1 MQREE
6 LIPPH
11 SATRYFSDD
20 GNFCF
25 SSCHSSRL
33 FTIFAAVNL
42 TRPFHLMKPY
52 VYHLVALFTI
62 GVWGTT
68 FVSTKVLLNN
78 GLSPIDVIFYRF
90 ILAYIC
96 LWAISYRRIWAK
108 SLKDELLLMGGAL
121 SGGSIYFLA
130 ENTAL
135 TMSYASN
142 VSLIVCTA
150 PLLTAIVVR
159 LFYREYRLSTQF
171 IIGSLIALAG
181 VAIVVFNGHFVLN
194 LNPLGDLLSLSA
206 AWLWAFYSLI
216 IKKLNGRYS
225 TAFIT
230 RKIFFYG
237 TISLLPLF
245 AHEPLYFTTHLWDDP
260 VIAGN
265 LLFLGIIA
273 SMLCYMLW
281 NVVLKHLGTVRAS
294 NYIYFNPVMT
304 LLASSIVLGESLT
317 TVFIIGATLVLGGV
331 FIADRRVMRE

>member
-1 MQREE
+1 METSVFPLPQ
-6 LIPPH
+6 L
-11 SATRYFSDD
+11 T
-20 GNFCF
+20 
-25 SSCHSSRL
+25 L

-52 VYHLVALFTI
+52 VYHLVALFTV

-90 ILAYIC
+90 VLAYIC

-216 IKKLNGRYS
+216 VKKLNGRYS

>member
-11 SATRYFSDD
+11 STTRYFSDD

-25 SSCHSSRL
+25 SPCHSSHL
-33 FTIFAAVNL
+33 FTIFAAENL

-317 TVFIIGATLVLGGV
+317 TVFIIGAALVLGGV
-331 FIADRRVMRE
+331 FIADPVAS

>member
-1 MQREE
+1 M
-6 LIPPH
+6 
-11 SATRYFSDD
+11 
-20 GNFCF
+20 
-25 SSCHSSRL
+25 
-33 FTIFAAVNL
+33 
-42 TRPFHLMKPY
+42 
-52 VYHLVALFTI
+52 
-62 GVWGTT
+62 
-68 FVSTKVLLNN
+68 
-78 GLSPIDVIFYRF
+78 
-90 ILAYIC
+90 
-96 LWAISYRRIWAK
+96 
-108 SLKDELLLMGGAL
+108 
-121 SGGSIYFLA
+121 
-130 ENTAL
+130 
-135 TMSYASN
+135 
-142 VSLIVCTA
+142 
-150 PLLTAIVVR
+150 
-159 LFYREYRLSTQF
+159 
-171 IIGSLIALAG
+171 IIGSLSALEG
-181 VAIVVFNGHFVLN
+181 VDIVGFNGHFVLN

-245 AHEPLYFTTHLWDDP
+245 AHEPLYLTTHLWDDP